1 MILRNKLAQRGISL
15 HSGYKTPFKTEWAAA
30 KVSSIKGYEAV
41 IQQGKFRKGIHMD
54 NDDKPVGRLLTRR
67 EVLTLLGGAGAIAV
81 VGAGFVTKL
90 GALQALGQSATP
102 EATDVLL
109 NCVASPQETE
119 GPYFVDEMLNRSDIR
134 IDPTDNSVQPGVPL
148 QLTMKVYKVD
158 GSSCSPL
165 VGAHVDIWHCNAT
178 GSYSDESANNTA
190 GQKWLR
196 GYQVTD
202 EFGSVTFT
210 TIYPGWYRGRTVHI
224 HIKIRTYDANNDKT
238 YEYTSQLFFDDKLSD
253 QIFASTA
260 PYTQHTGRDTT
271 NATDNIFNG
280 ASTDGSMAAD
290 SGEKML
296 LTLADDGKGGYTTS
310 TSIGIDMSR
319 TVNDP
324 MAGGGFGGPPPGGF
338 NPPGQSTATATPTSI

>member
-1 MILRNKLAQRGISL
+1 
-15 HSGYKTPFKTEWAAA
+15 
-30 KVSSIKGYEAV
+30 
-41 IQQGKFRKGIHMD
+41 MD

-67 EVLTLLGGAGAIAV
+67 EVLTLLGSAGAVAV

-90 GALQALGQSATP
+90 GALEAAAQAATPEGTP

-158 GSSCSPL
+158 GSTCSPL

-178 GSYSDESANNTA
+178 GLYSDEANNNTV

-202 EFGSVTFT
+202 EYGTVTFT
-210 TIYPGWYRGRTVHI
+210 
-224 HIKIRTYDANNDKT
+224 
-238 YEYTSQLFFDDKLSD
+238 
-253 QIFASTA
+253 
-260 PYTQHTGRDTT
+260 
-271 NATDNIFNG
+271 
-280 ASTDGSMAAD
+280 
-290 SGEKML
+290 
-296 LTLADDGKGGYTTS
+296 
-310 TSIGIDMSR
+310 
-319 TVNDP
+319 
-324 MAGGGFGGPPPGGF
+324 
-338 NPPGQSTATATPTSI
+338 